1 VIRLAALGKAK
12 DIALAAQDIN
22 KWVAL
27 KAEIAALEN
36 SPTDEGER
44 VTSERQAQL
53 FPPPLVITCDDV
65 SKSKKDRQEAPPPPA
80 KNGEYA
86 VKSPDILEAKKS
98 HPVITPTME
107 FCQECHDGRIPQ
119 WVKSEST
126 VCDTVHRI
134 DYCLQR
140 APTRA
145 FREYFSALKAHTSYF
160 WERDVIQFIMETVRD
175 SEGSIGIDSTVGA
188 AHDAVTELNPRKEA
202 AEAADDID
210 DCYVAPPAAKVLTK
224 NETVPSVRPVARI
237 ANAEIPG
244 NLLAEG
250 LIHGLAPSSKIISN
264 ADAMQMVKATA
275 GEVHANDEP
284 KITKLM
290 VGPKAEE
297 NY

>member
-1 VIRLAALGKAK
+1 
-12 DIALAAQDIN
+12 
-22 KWVAL
+22 
-27 KAEIAALEN
+27 
-36 SPTDEGER
+36 
-44 VTSERQAQL
+44 
-53 FPPPLVITCDDV
+53 VITCDDL
-65 SKSKKDRQEAPPPPA
+65 SKSKKDRQEAPLPPA

-98 HPVITPTME
+98 HPLITPTME

-119 WVKSEST
+119 WVKSES
-126 VCDTVHRI
+126 TVHRI

-175 SEGSIGIDSTVGA
+175 STVGA

-202 AEAADDID
+202 AEAADNID
-210 DCYVAPPAAKVLTK
+210 DCYVAPPAAEVLAQ
-224 NETVPSVRPVARI
+224 NETGPSVRPVVRI

-250 LIHGLAPSSKIISN
+250 LIHGLAPI
-264 ADAMQMVKATA
+264 QR
-275 GEVHANDEP
+275 
-284 KITKLM
+284 
-290 VGPKAEE
+290 
-297 NY
+297 